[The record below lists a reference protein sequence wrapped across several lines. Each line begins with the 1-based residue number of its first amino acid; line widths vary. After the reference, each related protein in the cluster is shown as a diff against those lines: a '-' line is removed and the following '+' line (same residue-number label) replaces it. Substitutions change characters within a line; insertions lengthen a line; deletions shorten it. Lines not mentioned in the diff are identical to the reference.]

1 MCTSICG
8 RGRTWWRRRD
18 GEWRP
23 VRRGVAE
30 SPPWRRWPPADVDD
44 GGDGR
49 GEEELL
55 PGPGTPGGAE
65 GDHGEV
71 DLEGNPLVRRRR
83 PRELRRLRLEQAGEP
98 LREAVRD
105 VLAVPLHALPRLE
118 RDLHATDPT
127 TNPLFRLARC
137 RSSADWNPIK
147 PNRTE
152 SDRCRRR
159 RRRRKQLGK
168 GEERRGEEGEGGAMT
183 CVI

>member
-83 PRELRRLRLEQAGEP
+83 PRELRRLRLQQAGEP
-98 LREAVRD
+98 LREAALDPDAEGRD
-105 VLAVPLHALPRLE
+105 AE
-118 RDLHATDPT
+118 E
-127 TNPLFRLARC
+127 AR
-137 RSSADWNPIK
+137 RMRK
-147 PNRTE
+147 RG
-152 SDRCRRR
+152 RCGRGCAIAPMRRR
-159 RRRRKQLGK
+159 RGDCVNCGRERERG
-168 GEERRGEEGEGGAMT
+168 GAGEDEERHARIWD
-183 CVI
+183 VRS